1 MRGGERVGSPAWAW
15 SRVSNLSSPYPF
27 WSWDDSTGTVIF
39 SLGLVCLNVNSLIKK
54 SSDSCGV
61 SDVNLCRYI
70 NNQES
75 IFCLNDTRV
84 DAGKEVRMNSVLY
97 KGHTF
102 GLTNIKKRVYTTLNR
117 EPAHHHAGVTTIFP
131 EKLDNA
137 FESIKWF
144 LDKHLRPRYGLA
156 VCKLK
161 DGPMLLITNLYGRP
175 TGKRR
180 IRQDFLIQSIQ
191 EWRRLNWHITQ
202 T

>member
-1 MRGGERVGSPAWAW
+1 M
-15 SRVSNLSSPYPF
+15 
-27 WSWDDSTGTVIF
+27 F

-84 DAGKEVRMNSVLY
+84 DVGKEVTMNSILS

-102 GLTNIKKRVYTTLNR
+102 GLANMKRRVFTTLNR
-117 EPAHHHAGVTTIFP
+117 EPANHFAGVTTIFP

-137 FESIKWF
+137 FESIK
-144 LDKHLRPRYGLA
+144 
-156 VCKLK
+156 
-161 DGPMLLITNLYGRP
+161 
-175 TGKRR
+175 
-180 IRQDFLIQSIQ
+180 
-191 EWRRLNWHITQ
+191 
-202 T
+202 

>member
-1 MRGGERVGSPAWAW
+1 M
-15 SRVSNLSSPYPF
+15 
-27 WSWDDSTGTVIF
+27 F

-84 DAGKEVRMNSVLY
+84 DAGKEVRMNSILS

-102 GLTNIKKRVYTTLNR
+102 GLINTKKRVFTTLNR

-137 FESIKWF
+137 FESIK
-144 LDKHLRPRYGLA
+144 
-156 VCKLK
+156 
-161 DGPMLLITNLYGRP
+161 
-175 TGKRR
+175 
-180 IRQDFLIQSIQ
+180 
-191 EWRRLNWHITQ
+191 
-202 T
+202 